1 MQHTS
6 LLQVPQLQSNL
17 LKATELLPFLVLSF
31 YTTLMQTFQNEK
43 GSDHVLFLHKDYFPP
58 PPSPHPS
65 PLTNWIHFIG
75 GSECSQGTFF
85 LSFF

>member
-1 MQHTS
+1 MLKYFQPISQVKLYNHLMQHTS

-58 PPSPHPS
+58 PSPH
-65 PLTNWIHFIG
+65 
-75 GSECSQGTFF
+75 
-85 LSFF
+85 